1 MFLYIYM
8 RNTYII
14 THIYIF
20 IYQICTSMLAAAL
33 IYQIRWVET
42 FQNQGHFLAQVQIH
56 THDIS

>member
-1 MFLYIYM
+1 M

-14 THIYIF
+14 TYIY